1 MAGTT
6 KRKWWFPL
14 DMAVT
19 RINHAVLYV
28 RDADVSASFYVDALG
43 FDIASRFEFPSGG
56 AGVFLR
62 AAGSP
67 NDHDLALFGVGQV
80 EASTAGRGQVGMY
93 HLAWEVTT
101 LAELIDTGQRLQ
113 EMGSLVGQ
121 SNHGVSKSLYA
132 QDPDGLEFE
141 VLWAVPPELLD
152 ERDAITTAPL
162 DFRAELERFGAETPA
177 RRTAHP
183 ATI

>member
-1 MAGTT
+1 
-6 KRKWWFPL
+6 
-14 DMAVT
+14 MAVT

-28 RDADVSASFYVDALG
+28 RDADASGQFYVDALG
-43 FDIASRFEFPSGG
+43 FEVSNRFESSDGQ

-67 NDHDLALFGVGQV
+67 NDHDLALFGIGQV
-80 EASTAGRGQVGMY
+80 EASTAGRGHVGMY

-101 LAELIDTGQRLQ
+101 LAELITTSQRLQ
-113 EMGSLVGQ
+113 EMGALVGQ

-132 QDPDGLEFE
+132 HDPDGLEFE

-152 ERDAITTAPL
+152 ERDDIATSPL
-162 DFRAELERFGAETPA
+162 DLNAELARFGAETPA
-177 RRTAHP
+177 RRTVA
-183 ATI
+183 

>member
-1 MAGTT
+1 
-6 KRKWWFPL
+6 
-14 DMAVT
+14 MAVT

-28 RDADVSASFYVDALG
+28 RDADVSARFYVDALG
-43 FDIASRFEFPSGG
+43 FDVANRFEFPDGG

-67 NDHDLALFGVGQV
+67 NDHDLALFGIGRA
-80 EASTAGRGQVGMY
+80 EPSNAGRGHVGMY

-113 EMGSLVGQ
+113 EMGALVGQ

-132 QDPDGLEFE
+132 HDPDGLEFE

-152 ERDAITTAPL
+152 DRDDLTTAPL
-162 DFRAELERFGAETPA
+162 DLNAELARFGAETRG

-183 ATI
+183 STA